1 MEYDLNRG
9 MLKLY
14 SLLFLFLLPLCLS
27 ANNNFNFNLI
37 QKGKQDGNTLL
48 VIGGIQGDE
57 PGGFLSASLL
67 TTHYE
72 IIKGSVWIVPNLNF
86 YSIIKRSRGPY
97 GDMNRKFA
105 ELSEKDP
112 EYVTVSRIK
121 NYIKDD
127 DVKLVVNLHDGS
139 GYYRKKHID
148 DMHSPNRWGQC
159 SIVDQ
164 TQIDIPIYGNLEEI
178 STEVVKH
185 VNNNLIISEDIYH
198 VHNTRT
204 KEGDKEMEKSLTYFA
219 INQGKAAFGN
229 EASKNLPTHKRVY
242 YHLLALEKYM
252 GIMGIE
258 FKRKFTL
265 DVNGVYK
272 AINDDIYISLYD
284 EKIKLPLS
292 RIRDVIKY
300 FPIKKDAVLD
310 FKASNPLLTIIKK
323 DNTYVIQY
331 GNRRLSRLKADYQ
344 EYDDDTKSV
353 EIQIDGK
360 LQYVKFGSLI
370 DVEDNFLVKENSR
383 YRVNVIGYTNNK
395 KKETGIEIKNKEIP
409 KHFSLDKKGTI
420 YRVEYYTKNKFAG
433 MVLIKFRT

>member
-1 MEYDLNRG
+1 
-9 MLKLY
+9 
-14 SLLFLFLLPLCLS
+14 
-27 ANNNFNFNLI
+27 
-37 QKGKQDGNTLL
+37 
-48 VIGGIQGDE
+48 
-57 PGGFLSASLL
+57 
-67 TTHYE
+67 
-72 IIKGSVWIVPNLNF
+72 
-86 YSIIKRSRGPY
+86 
-97 GDMNRKFA
+97 
-105 ELSEKDP
+105 
-112 EYVTVSRIK
+112 
-121 NYIKDD
+121 
-127 DVKLVVNLHDGS
+127 
-139 GYYRKKHID
+139 
-148 DMHSPNRWGQC
+148 
-159 SIVDQ
+159 
-164 TQIDIPIYGNLEEI
+164 
-178 STEVVKH
+178 
-185 VNNNLIISEDIYH
+185 
-198 VHNTRT
+198 
-204 KEGDKEMEKSLTYFA
+204 
-219 INQGKAAFGN
+219 
-229 EASKNLPTHKRVY
+229 
-242 YHLLALEKYM
+242 
-252 GIMGIE
+252 MGIE

-265 DVNGVYK
+265 DSNGVYK

-360 LQYVKFGSLI
+360 LQDVKFGSLI

-409 KHFSLDKKGTI
+409 ERFSLDKKGTI

>member
-1 MEYDLNRG
+1 MW
-9 MLKLY
+9 KLF
-14 SLLFLFLLPLCLS
+14 SLVLIVVLSTVLS
-27 ANNNFNFNLI
+27 ANNHFDFDLI
-37 QKGKQDGNTLL
+37 KKGKDNNNTLL

-57 PGGFLSASLL
+57 PGGFISASLL
-67 TTHYE
+67 ATHYE
-72 IIKGSVWIVPNLNF
+72 ITEGSVWIVPNLNF

-105 ELSEKDP
+105 HLSKKDP
-112 EYVTVSRIK
+112 EYETVERIK
-121 NYIKDD
+121 SYIKDD
-127 DVKLVVNLHDGS
+127 SVKLVVNLHDGS
-139 GYYRKKHID
+139 GFFRPTYEDKL
-148 DMHSPNRWGQC
+148 HSPHRWGQC
-159 SIVDQ
+159 SIIDQ
-164 TQIDIPIYGNLEEI
+164 KSLNIEKYGNLSEI
-178 STEVVKH
+178 SAQVVSY
-185 VNNNLIISEDIYH
+185 VNENLMDDEHKYH
-198 VHNTRT
+198 VHNTKT
-204 KEGDKEMEKSLTYFA
+204 KDGDKEMEKTLTYFA
-219 INQGKAAFGN
+219 INNGKAAFGN

-265 DVNGVYK
+265 DSNGVYK

-360 LQYVKFGSLI
+360 LQDVKFGSLI

-409 KHFSLDKKGTI
+409 ERFSLDKKGTI